1 MFSSLIGHHEDILLR
16 NIILSKMMVFP
27 LPPAVWV
34 EMRNLFQTTYPTGK
48 NKIKLALDSPKIV
61 AKC

>member
-34 EMRNLFQTTYPTGK
+34 EMRNLFQTTFPTDIEQ
-48 NKIKLALDSPKIV
+48 N
-61 AKC
+61 